1 MDTAPERHRGAHP
14 ADHHLFSA
22 RRLADLRQATADLSW
37 LLTRGYA
44 PASSLKLV
52 GDRYA
57 LKQRQRLAVGRAA
70 CSDQHKAQRL
80 ESRLSFESMR
90 GEVIVIDGLN
100 LIITMEAALSG
111 GLLIACRD
119 GCIRDLASVH
129 GSYRSVNETEK
140 ALLMVGET
148 LALAEPKSVLWLL
161 DQPVSNSGRLAQRI
175 REIAEAAHWPW
186 TVEVVMNPDR
196 QLRHEDRPVIT
207 SDSNILD
214 APVHWINF
222 NAEMVERHFPQA
234 WLLPLQEEIT

>member
-1 MDTAPERHRGAHP
+1 MDTATERHRGAHP
-14 ADHHLFSA
+14 ADCHLFSA
-22 RRLADLRQATADLSW
+22 RCLGDLRQATADLSW

-70 CSDQHKAQRL
+70 CSDQHQAQRL
-80 ESRLSFESMR
+80 ERRLSFDSMR
-90 GEVIVIDGLN
+90 GEQIVIDGLN
-100 LIITMEAALSG
+100 LIITMETALSG

-119 GCIRDLASVH
+119 TCIRDLASVH

-140 ALLMVGET
+140 ALLKVGEM
-148 LALAEPKSVLWLL
+148 LASAEPKSVLWLL

-175 REIAEAAHWPW
+175 REIAESAQWSW

-196 QLRHEDRPVIT
+196 QLRRENRPIIT

-214 APVHWINF
+214 ARVHWINF

-234 WLLPLQEEIT
+234 WILPLQEETT